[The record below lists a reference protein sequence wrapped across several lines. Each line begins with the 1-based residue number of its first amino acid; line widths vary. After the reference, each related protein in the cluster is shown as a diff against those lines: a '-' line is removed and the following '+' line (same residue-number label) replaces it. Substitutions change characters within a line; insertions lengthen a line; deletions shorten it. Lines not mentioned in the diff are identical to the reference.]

1 MPKKNRIAR
10 GRARRWP
17 SPRGHSRH
25 TLCALR
31 KGSLSPRLS
40 RPLLLTPAL
49 RDFWISASLVT
60 REPKTVGQVARR
72 GRTRVREREQE
83 NRRRGGRRVTT
94 RRVPFRGENPF
105 AGLQRA
111 QQPLRDLRDYNGRR
125 KKLCEMTSR
134 TFLPPSL
141 PPPSLLPIS
150 PILPRSSS
158 RDADFFQNDGTLP
171 LLPDYQKPYQ
181 LYFL

>member
-72 GRTRVREREQE
+72 GRTRVRERERE
-83 NRRRGGRRVTT
+83 RERESRKTNGAVEGGLL
-94 RRVPFRGENPF
+94 RVPFRGENPF

-150 PILPRSSS
+150 PILP
-158 RDADFFQNDGTLP
+158 FFLP
-171 LLPDYQKPYQ
+171 RRRLLPE
-181 LYFL
+181 